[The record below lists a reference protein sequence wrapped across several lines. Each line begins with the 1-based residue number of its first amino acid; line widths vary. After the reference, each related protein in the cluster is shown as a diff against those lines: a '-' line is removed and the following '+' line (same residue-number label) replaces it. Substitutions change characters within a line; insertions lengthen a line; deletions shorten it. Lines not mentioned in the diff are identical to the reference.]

1 MNELF
6 DRGKKYGLLKKG
18 QKLCITGG
26 FPHSSGLPCFTDGP
40 AAVSARILISLGA
53 GTILGTSLDSAAEVS
68 PSQIKSPKN

>member
-1 MNELF
+1 MYHRRL
-6 DRGKKYGLLKKG
+6 
-18 QKLCITGG
+18 
-26 FPHSSGLPCFTDGP
+26 PASGLPCFTDGP